1 MARSTGIILVVGGIT
16 FANQLVFQPI
26 ASGGNIKTDV
36 SAAWRIP
43 VATLVAAS
51 ALGGLEQISPKFA
64 VGLAYIALITV
75 LFARLGNAPAPTE
88 TLLKALGYK

>member
-1 MARSTGIILVVGGIT
+1 MLVVGSIT

-26 ASGGNIKTDV
+26 AGGGNIKTDV
-36 SAAWRIP
+36 AAAWRIP
-43 VATLVAAS
+43 VATLVAAA

-75 LFARLGNAPAPTE
+75 LFARLGSAPAPTE

>member
-1 MARSTGIILVVGGIT
+1 MAKSTGIVLIVGGIT

-26 ASGGNIKTDV
+26 AGGGNIKTDITGV
-36 SAAWRIP
+36 WRIP

-51 ALGGLEQISPKFA
+51 ALGGLEQISPKLA

-75 LFARLGNAPAPTE
+75 LFARLGPAPAPVE
-88 TLLKALGYK
+88 SLVKALGYK

>member
-26 ASGGNIKTDV
+26 AGGGNIKTDIT
-36 SAAWRIP
+36 AAWRVP
-43 VATLVAAS
+43 VATLVAAA

-64 VGLAYIALITV
+64 VGLAYISLVTV
-75 LFARLGNAPAPTE
+75 LFARLGNAPAPVE
-88 TLLKALGYK
+88 SLLKALGYK